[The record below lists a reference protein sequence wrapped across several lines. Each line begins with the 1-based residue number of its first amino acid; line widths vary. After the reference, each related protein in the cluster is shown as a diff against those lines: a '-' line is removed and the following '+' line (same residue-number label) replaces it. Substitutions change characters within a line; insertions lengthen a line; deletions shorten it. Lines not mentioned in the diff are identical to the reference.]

1 MRQVNRRLT
10 FNKGRGQWCLG
21 EMIDP
26 LPQAPLYSVLRWILD
41 HINAGCSSFVGEGDG
56 QPAHSVVLGQMA
68 SSEASSAEE
77 AIKEVTQRHLAVN
90 FAGVLATARERGVE
104 PEYAD
109 LVEKTK
115 LLATVNA
122 KMNTDF
128 HYAYELVNILKRIS
142 HRTFVFDAPPIIG
155 RADPQT
161 MDLLQE
167 ATRCY
172 LFGLHRA
179 CVTVCRTVME
189 DSLKQ
194 RVPRPSLLEEGMQSG
209 KSGDL
214 ERLINAAV
222 RARVLPPEF
231 RKKAHDI
238 RQLAND
244 VLHKADRDVPDPWPF
259 LLDTRTIVDAVH
271 TRPRA

>member
-1 MRQVNRRLT
+1 
-10 FNKGRGQWCLG
+10 
-21 EMIDP
+21 
-26 LPQAPLYSVLRWILD
+26 
-41 HINAGCSSFVGEGDG
+41 
-56 QPAHSVVLGQMA
+56 MA

-104 PEYAD
+104 PEHAD
-109 LVEKTK
+109 LVEKAK

-128 HYAYELVNILKRIS
+128 HYAYELVNILERIS

-172 LFGLHRA
+172 PVRTSSGLRDRLPDGTGRLPKA
-179 CVTVCRTVME
+179 TSTPAEPAR
-189 DSLKQ
+189 
-194 RVPRPSLLEEGMQSG
+194 R
-209 KSGDL
+209 GDA
-214 ERLINAAV
+214 E
-222 RARVLPPEF
+222 
-231 RKKAHDI
+231 
-238 RQLAND
+238 
-244 VLHKADRDVPDPWPF
+244 W
-259 LLDTRTIVDAVH
+259 
-271 TRPRA
+271 

>member
-10 FNKGRGQWCLG
+10 FDKGRGQWCLG

-41 HINAGCSSFVGEGDG
+41 HLNAGCASFIGEGDD
-56 QPAHSVVLGQMA
+56 QLAHSVVLGQMA

-77 AIKEVTQRHLAVN
+77 AVKEVTQRHLAVN
-90 FAGVLATARERGVE
+90 FAGVFATARERGVE
-104 PEYAD
+104 PEYED
-109 LVEKTK
+109 LAEKAK

-128 HYAYELVNILKRIS
+128 HYAYQLVDILERIS
-142 HRTFVFDAPPIIG
+142 NKTSVLDAPPIVG
-155 RADPQT
+155 RAGPQT

-179 CVTVCRTVME
+179 CVAVCRTVLE

-194 RVPRPSLLEEGMQSG
+194 RVPAQSLLEEGMQSG
-209 KSGDL
+209 KAGDL
-214 ERLINAAV
+214 ERLIWACPGSVDGYGLGFQALCCNC
-222 RARVLPPEF
+222 
-231 RKKAHDI
+231 
-238 RQLAND
+238 
-244 VLHKADRDVPDPWPF
+244 
-259 LLDTRTIVDAVH
+259 LLS
-271 TRPRA
+271 